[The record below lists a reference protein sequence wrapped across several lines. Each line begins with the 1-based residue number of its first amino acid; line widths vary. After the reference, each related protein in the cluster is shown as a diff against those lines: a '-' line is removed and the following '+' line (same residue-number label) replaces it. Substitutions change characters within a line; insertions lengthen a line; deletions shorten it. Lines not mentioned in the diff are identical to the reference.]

1 MTSLL
6 DSVAS
11 SFTPDLIGRLG
22 TALGTDPQAVGKGLG
37 AVAPLLLSGM
47 SRMSASPAGAQGL
60 LELLPKDSGMLGNL
74 GNLIGG
80 LFGGGSSQA
89 GPTLT
94 GALFGQGT
102 GAIAGALSRALG
114 FNVAPLLAM
123 AAPVVMGA
131 LAGRVKA
138 SGLDA
143 SALAA
148 TLKDELGGFAGNAAN
163 RDTVALVEAAMSAGD
178 RASRKI
184 EGFGTDWTKVV
195 AAPAA
200 ALAAI
205 TSADLSGPID
215 SMKEVRAATEA
226 MARAAR
232 EAAPDSVLQAALGAG
247 LTGEMI
253 AKMRELAPRKDALID
268 VMRSGVAAVAANAPA
283 DVNAYRDALL
293 SIARATA
300 EASKD
305 GGFLGFGGKLVS
317 DDEQKMLDAI
327 RTALR

>member
-6 DSVAS
+6 ESVAS
-11 SFTPDLIGRLG
+11 SFTPDLVGRLG
-22 TALGTDPQAVGKGLG
+22 TALGADPQAVGKGLG

-47 SRMSASPAGAQGL
+47 SRMSAAPGGAQGL
-60 LELLPKDSGMLGNL
+60 FDMLPKDSGMLGNL

-80 LFGGGSSQA
+80 LFGGGSAQA

-94 GALFGQGT
+94 SAMFGQGT
-102 GAIAGALSRALG
+102 SAIAGALSRSLG
-114 FNVAPLLAM
+114 FNVAPLLSM

-131 LAGRVKA
+131 IVKRVKE

-143 SALAA
+143 AGLAT
-148 TLKDELGGFAGNAAN
+148 TLKDELGGFTGNAAN
-163 RDTVALVEAAMSAGD
+163 RETVALVEAAMSAGD
-178 RASRKI
+178 RAGRKI

-205 TSADLSGPID
+205 TSSDLSGPID

-226 MARAAR
+226 MSLAAR
-232 EAAPDSVLQAALGAG
+232 QAAPDSVLQAALGGG

-268 VMRSGVAAVAANAPA
+268 VMRAGVAAVAANAPA
-283 DVNAYRDALL
+283 DVQPYREALL
-293 SIARATA
+293 SIAQATA

-327 RTALR
+327 RAALR